1 MLSSLLNRYC
11 PLLIKCFSSYWSD
24 IVRNLPNWRPMIEC
38 TPADFRVNCSESIQF
53 STDLF
58 SLPLIYMIVMILY
71 WQLWMLPASNMIA
84 ENVKRL
90 RAVYLQLLISSDW
103 YLKCVSEWSLITEW
117 SRVKRHHPYQRVLCT
132 RSFSMRKKQYI
143 FMQVK
148 LTLSPAGDWN
158 KGVDRETLLQDWR
171 DTEGVGQEG
180 NGGGRT
186 VWQLVPAT
194 FCYSFDV
201 REISKKLFM
210 YRVIQKN
217 VP

>member
-1 MLSSLLNRYC
+1 MENGLPKKNILPFDQISSNIDQMLSSLMNRYC
-11 PLLIKCFSSYWSD
+11 PLLIKYFSSYWSD
-24 IVRNLPNWRPMIEC
+24 IVSNLPNWRLMIEC

-132 RSFSMRKKQYI
+132 RSFSMRKKTIY
-143 FMQVK
+143 FHA
-148 LTLSPAGDWN
+148 S
-158 KGVDRETLLQDWR
+158 ETNPHTRRWLKQRHW
-171 DTEGVGQEG
+171 
-180 NGGGRT
+180 
-186 VWQLVPAT
+186 
-194 FCYSFDV
+194 
-201 REISKKLFM
+201 
-210 YRVIQKN
+210 
-217 VP
+217 